1 MKTTKKVFYV
11 TSIVIAC
18 AVMSFMFWL
27 SSWIRQYAIHTAIH
41 DILMA
46 PSTLGKYSERWDISF
61 PEDATVTYNF
71 SCRDGF
77 HGDGEKYCVIK
88 FQSRPEEFL
97 KEFCEGNR
105 EEYEELYE
113 KITSRLLN
121 SGMDKTKLVIP
132 NDVFLYKIIIKDNNK
147 LLLLYDENTNTVYYF
162 ESLM

>member
-1 MKTTKKVFYV
+1 MKTTKKVFFGI
-11 TSIVIAC
+11 SIVIAC
-18 AVMSFMFWL
+18 AVMSFMFWF
-27 SSWIRQYAIHTAIH
+27 SSWIKQYVIHTVIH

-46 PSTLGKYSERWDISF
+46 PTKLEIYSERWDISF

-77 HGDGEKYCVIK
+77 HGDGEEYCVIK

-97 KEFCEGNR
+97 QEFCEGNR
-105 EEYEELYE
+105 EEYKEIYE

-121 SGMDKTKLVIP
+121 SGMDKTKLIIP
-132 NDVFLYKIIIKDNNK
+132 NEVFLYKIIIKDNNK